1 MQQLS
6 EPLDIVPAHFEVKIV
21 PQYIQKGFE
30 FLCRSVLDD
39 PKAEHNQDC

>member
-6 EPLDIVPAHFEVKIV
+6 EPLDIVQAHFEVETA

-30 FLCRSVLDD
+30 FLCRSVQDD
-39 PKAEHNQDC
+39 PKAEHNQGC